1 VNEVSLATSYCGL
14 HVILVGGG
22 VLKELLLAVVDNRN
36 GHQEA
41 EGNSEIGEQD
51 ERKACASWGGNAA
64 VSGR

>member
-1 VNEVSLATSYCGL
+1 M
-14 HVILVGGG
+14 
-22 VLKELLLAVVDNRN
+22 KELLLAVVDNRN